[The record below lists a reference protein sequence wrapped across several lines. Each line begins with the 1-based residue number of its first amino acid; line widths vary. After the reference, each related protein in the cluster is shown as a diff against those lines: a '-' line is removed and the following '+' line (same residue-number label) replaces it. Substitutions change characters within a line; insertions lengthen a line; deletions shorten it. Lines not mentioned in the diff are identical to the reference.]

1 VLGLC
6 FLKEL
11 GVLTSE
17 FFAYFDTLCS
27 FKLVNLGSNS
37 YTNFKHEL
45 SAFVQRKETRKTQ
58 SFSLTPWLLRDGS
71 AWAMALC
78 KRIALAGNE
87 EGMFIRRFKLYF
99 FLCNIFPFL
108 KPILLSV

>member
-58 SFSLTPWLLRDGS
+58 SFSSSLWLFRDGS
-71 AWAMALC
+71 AWPIALYA
-78 KRIALAGNE
+78 RVALAGHE
-87 EGMFIRRFKLYF
+87 EGMFNRFKLYF

-108 KPILLSV
+108 KPILLSI